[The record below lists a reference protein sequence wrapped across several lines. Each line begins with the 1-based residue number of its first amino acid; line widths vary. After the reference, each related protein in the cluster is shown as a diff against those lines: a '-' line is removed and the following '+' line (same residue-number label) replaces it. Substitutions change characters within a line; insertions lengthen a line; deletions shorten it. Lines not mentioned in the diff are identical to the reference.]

1 MPNHP
6 ETTAQALGARID
18 NLEMRVAYQD
28 QVIEDLNTV
37 IIAQWGKFNELH
49 ARMTRLENRISD
61 SQSQAGSDG
70 HDEPPPPH
78 Y

>member
-1 MPNHP
+1 MPNQP
-6 ETTAQALGARID
+6 ETTVQALDARID

-28 QVIEDLNTV
+28 QVIEDLNKV

-49 ARMTRLENRISD
+49 SLIARLENRISD
-61 SQSQAGSDG
+61 SQSHAGSDG